1 MLEHLFSCFRGA
13 WSTWQEHV
21 NILVLDTDP
30 WRKSRKSLGSSH
42 TPVVFG
48 WNAIICI
55 QPVECI
61 LYILYQLPSPSK
73 VSLKPV
79 VPDLV
84 LGNMSTRKKYGFTV
98 SQIKHIKVSSL
109 TCPVFAAKYPV
120 SHFTLNLT
128 TIYGFPW
135 FSHGFPWFSH
145 GFPMVF
151 HQVSHPHPRHRRRC
165 TATPEARPRRRRP
178 RVPWPSSR
186 RAAS

>member
-84 LGNMSTRKKYGFTV
+84 LGNMSTRKKIWFHCFTNKTYKGF
-98 SQIKHIKVSSL
+98 Q
-109 TCPVFAAKYPV
+109 
-120 SHFTLNLT
+120 LN
-128 TIYGFPW
+128 
-135 FSHGFPWFSH
+135 
-145 GFPMVF
+145 M
-151 HQVSHPHPRHRRRC
+151 PRLC
-165 TATPEARPRRRRP
+165 
-178 RVPWPSSR
+178 S
-186 RAAS
+186 